1 MTLFARRANLTE
13 EQKVLIKSG
22 GGPRLAPEHRESAI
36 WHVQK
41 HLIETKRAL
50 ERANS
55 NVAKRVLGD
64 GVKQLEKMLKELTE
78 LKEMDG
84 Q

>member
-1 MTLFARRANLTE
+1 
-13 EQKVLIKSG
+13 
-22 GGPRLAPEHRESAI
+22 
-36 WHVQK
+36 VQK